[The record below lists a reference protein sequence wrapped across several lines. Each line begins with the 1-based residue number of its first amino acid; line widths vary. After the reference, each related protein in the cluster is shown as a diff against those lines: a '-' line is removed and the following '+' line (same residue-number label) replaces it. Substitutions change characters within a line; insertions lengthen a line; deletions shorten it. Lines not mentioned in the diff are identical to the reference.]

1 MQNSIKRQVPS
12 KALLSTYKRNSNLFA
27 FFLDYSLPHQSMT
40 KGGKEK
46 WNSWT
51 CLSSKR
57 KRRIAKA
64 IEKMICVYCICI
76 YYYLPL
82 YYIYSLYSTLENCKN
97 TYGIS
102 FAIDLSRV
110 TFFIGF
116 NKWWIVIK
124 IYVKWVW
131 TWFYASR
138 FEWIDNSRLF
148 MILREK

>member
-110 TFFIGF
+110 TFFIDLLVSISDELWSKF
-116 NKWWIVIK
+116 
-124 IYVKWVW
+124 
-131 TWFYASR
+131 TWNECERDFT
-138 FEWIDNSRLF
+138 FHHFCEP
-148 MILREK
+148 

>member
-1 MQNSIKRQVPS
+1 M
-12 KALLSTYKRNSNLFA
+12 LSTYKRNSNLFA

-110 TFFIGF
+110 TFFFDLLVSISDKLWSKF
-116 NKWWIVIK
+116 YLN
-124 IYVKWVW
+124 W
-131 TWFYASR
+131 TWNWFHFST
-138 FEWIDNSRLF
+138 FEWTVTSVNDNLAYFSRSWV
-148 MILREK
+148 KK